1 MDPTINNPIEAAS
14 AVIEGYDRIKNIFA
28 DFRPETRSMTIN
40 FTRRTSEM
48 SFKVTVPDGWRKRH
62 RKIVLPAY
70 AGSGIVKMMDES
82 FNEHKYLWKRI
93 GDKFV
98 LDANKLPSANTYLVT
113 MEGRVDESALSQ
125 FVYIKPAANRTR
137 DETSDKYWLESG
149 LRNLRV
155 LESIY
160 DDLEVDDVNFN
171 VSVSIDKMFG
181 LTIPQEIKELGRA
194 TKRLRHAA
202 LHTDRQEWYH
212 AMRDYKAQHKAQHQ
226 ALPDYNPESFTR
238 LIDTLTSRETIAEY
252 ISVDRPY
259 GLGEIRPPER
269 YHGIVPQSV
278 TISAITSL
286 TLRDP
291 AAVGYLSFNKKSYTE
306 KLRSA
311 FTRPTGKI

>member
-1 MDPTINNPIEAAS
+1 MDPLISNPVDAAS
-14 AVIEGYDRIKNIFA
+14 AVIEWYDKIKKVFE

-70 AGSGIVKMMDES
+70 PGFGIVRMMDES
-82 FNEHKYLWKRI
+82 FNERKHLWKRI
-93 GDKFV
+93 GDEFV

-113 MEGRVDESALSQ
+113 MEGRVGESALSQ

-155 LESIY
+155 LESMY

-181 LTIPQEIKELGRA
+181 LTIPPEIKELARA
-194 TKRLRHAA
+194 TRRLRHAA
-202 LHTDRQEWYH
+202 LHTDRQEWFH
-212 AMRDYKAQHKAQHQ
+212 AMQRYKAQHQT
-226 ALPDYNPESFTR
+226 LPDYNPESFTR
-238 LIDTLTSRETIAEY
+238 LIDTLTSKDTIAEY

-259 GLGEIRPPER
+259 GLGEIRPPES

-286 TLRDP
+286 TLRNP
-291 AAVGYLSFNKKSYTE
+291 TAVGYLSFNKKSYTE
-306 KLRSA
+306 KLRSE
-311 FTRPTGKI
+311 FTQPTSKK